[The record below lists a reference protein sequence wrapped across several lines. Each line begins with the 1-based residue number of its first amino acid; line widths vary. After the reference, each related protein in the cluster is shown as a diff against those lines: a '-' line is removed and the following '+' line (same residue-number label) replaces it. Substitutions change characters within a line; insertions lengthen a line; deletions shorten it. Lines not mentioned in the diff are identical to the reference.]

1 LIRAIYDMAQARRNS
16 QVHRGQLGVSVNSK
30 HSWPI
35 GVDRYTDFKTYSHA
49 AARHGYVILGT
60 DNVLQN
66 GYEWIRSTGKLEQAC
81 GGESQRVIS
90 RSLWTSS
97 R

>member
-1 LIRAIYDMAQARRNS
+1 MIKAIFDMAQTKGNP
-16 QVHRGQLGVSVNSK
+16 QVHRGQLGASVNTK

-35 GVDRYTDFKTYSHA
+35 GADKYADFKTYSHA
-49 AARHGYVILGT
+49 AARHGYIILGT

-66 GYEWIRSTGKLEQAC
+66 GFEWIRSTGKLEQAC
-81 GGESQRVIS
+81 GGESQRVILP
-90 RSLWTSS
+90 SLCMSS